1 MHYELKIVNVMGR
14 LLFMI
19 FVAVVAILVVMVI
32 NSYITNRRNNKM
44 SASEK
49 RKNFDKDIEAVAKEI
64 KKRQTV

>member
-1 MHYELKIVNVMGR
+1 LHYELKIVNVMGR

>member
-1 MHYELKIVNVMGR
+1 MGR

>member
-1 MHYELKIVNVMGR
+1 MHYESKIVNVMGR

-32 NSYITNRRNNKM
+32 NSYITNKRNNKM
-44 SASEK
+44 SSSEK
-49 RKNFDKDIEAVAKEI
+49 RKNFDEDIEAVAKEI

>member
-1 MHYELKIVNVMGR
+1 MGR

-32 NSYITNRRNNKM
+32 NSYITNKRNKKNVM

-49 RKNFDKDIEAVAKEI
+49 RKNFDEDIEAVAKEI